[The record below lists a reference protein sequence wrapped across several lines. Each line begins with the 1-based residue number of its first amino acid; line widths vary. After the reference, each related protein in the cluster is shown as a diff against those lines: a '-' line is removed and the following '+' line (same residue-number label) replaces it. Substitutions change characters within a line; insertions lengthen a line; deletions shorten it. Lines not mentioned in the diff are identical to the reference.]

1 MMMMMMIDG
10 GHGDGDDDDDD
21 DENDDGDD
29 DDGDDDDGDDDND
42 DDNDDD
48 DDDNAVTAVKKYLE
62 RSNKVH
68 RDDTNLVYFNK
79 AYWCCIDIVKTK
91 TVFLTQ
97 EKGLDLKTV
106 LVITHLLQNFRLHQ
120 CR

>member
-1 MMMMMMIDG
+1 MMIDG
-10 GHGDGDDDDDD
+10 GHGDGYD
-21 DENDDGDD
+21 DEMMVMMTMAIGDD
-29 DDGDDDDGDDDND
+29 ADD
-42 DDNDDD
+42 DDD

-68 RDDTNLVYFNK
+68 RDDRNLVYFNK
-79 AYWCCIDIVKTK
+79 AYWCCIDIVKRK

-97 EKGLDLKTV
+97 EKGLDPKIV
-106 LVITHLLQNFRLHQ
+106 LVVTHLLQIFRLHQ

>member
-1 MMMMMMIDG
+1 MMMMMMMMMMIDG
-10 GHGDGDDDDDD
+10 GHGDGY
-21 DENDDGDD
+21 
-29 DDGDDDDGDDDND
+29 DDDGDDDND
-42 DDNDDD
+42 DDD

-79 AYWCCIDIVKTK
+79 AYWCCIDIVKRK

-97 EKGLDLKTV
+97 EKGLDPKIV
-106 LVITHLLQNFRLHQ
+106 LVVTRLLQIFRLHQ